1 MAGPRLKPPPELA
14 RRLEA
19 AAATYEEERAAE
31 AAAHAAAEAAR
42 ADDARR
48 REEAEA
54 AEAAAE
60 RRQQQRAWER
70 RVVATNDALL
80 DERNAAIERIAH
92 ESEELRQLFADLAPL
107 VAVQTPAV
115 ETIAMAAQ
123 RADDRTKLGL
133 DELRKAEEEQ
143 AKGCAVQ

>member
-1 MAGPRLKPPPELA
+1 MVSVHHRLPATASQTEVEDLIAGLN
-14 RRLEA
+14 
-19 AAATYEEERAAE
+19 
-31 AAAHAAAEAAR
+31 
-42 ADDARR
+42 ADDSVDGILL
-48 REEAEA
+48 
-54 AEAAAE
+54 
-60 RRQQQRAWER
+60 QLPLPKGL
-70 RVVATNDALL
+70 DA
-80 DERNAAIERIAH
+80 DAAIERIAH

-123 RADDRTKLGL
+123 RAADRTKLGL

>member
-1 MAGPRLKPPPELA
+1 MR
-14 RRLEA
+14 
-19 AAATYEEERAAE
+19 
-31 AAAHAAAEAAR
+31 
-42 ADDARR
+42 
-48 REEAEA
+48 
-54 AEAAAE
+54 
-60 RRQQQRAWER
+60 RAWER
-70 RVVATNDALL
+70 RGVATNDALL

-123 RADDRTKLGL
+123 RAADRTKLGL